1 MKFLKGTVQRE
12 ASAAEMRFIQ
22 KAFIR
27 ERGAEIFRKMLAIR
41 ILIPNS
47 QIHLA
52 GQTVPLK
59 RYHIIKK
66 HNFYGPFIE

>member
-1 MKFLKGTVQRE
+1 MDP
-12 ASAAEMRFIQ
+12 AEMRFIR
-22 KAFIR
+22 KAFIK

-52 GQTVPLK
+52 GQTVPSK